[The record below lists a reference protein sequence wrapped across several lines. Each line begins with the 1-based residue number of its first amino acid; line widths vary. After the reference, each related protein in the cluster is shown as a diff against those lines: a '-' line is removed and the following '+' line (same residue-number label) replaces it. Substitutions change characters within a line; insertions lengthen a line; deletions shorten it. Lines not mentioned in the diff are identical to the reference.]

1 MKLNYYVVN
10 PGGNITAIVYG
21 KFIKGTK
28 LKITK
33 NILENNSTIEQV
45 GFWTDVKNN
54 NINAKLEMAGGEF
67 CGNALR
73 SLGAL
78 LACNKKRKFYFIK
91 SSSIKMPIKL
101 NSSINFSEIIL
112 KLDLIQYKKDVC
124 YIPGIQHFLSKERFT
139 ILEAK
144 KVLKEKKLL
153 RNKAS
158 GVISYKNISA
168 DTYNIN
174 PIVYVRDTKTFYEES
189 SCASGTLALAYMLYE
204 KKGIKKL
211 NVLQPSGFILKTSI
225 SKNEIKLG
233 GQIVSIKKET
243 ILI

>member
-1 MKLNYYVVN
+1 MR
-10 PGGNITAIVYG
+10 
-21 KFIKGTK
+21 K
-28 LKITK
+28 LKRGGG
-33 NILENNSTIEQV
+33 
-45 GFWTDVKNN
+45 GF
-54 NINAKLEMAGGEF
+54 LGMLF
-67 CGNALR
+67 L

-139 ILEAK
+139 ILEEK
-144 KVLKEKKLL
+144 KVL